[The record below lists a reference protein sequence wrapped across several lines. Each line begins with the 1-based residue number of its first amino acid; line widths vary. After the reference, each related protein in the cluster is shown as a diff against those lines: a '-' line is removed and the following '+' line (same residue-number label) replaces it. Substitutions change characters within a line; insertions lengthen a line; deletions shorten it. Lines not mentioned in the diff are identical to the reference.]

1 MRGQQPY
8 FREHLLYINGE
19 WVPQTDG
26 EVMEDRNPA
35 DGSVMAMVHMGGRQD
50 AEKALAAAY
59 AARGKWAATAP
70 DVRERLLLRAADEM
84 EARRA
89 DRPDDR
95 RERLRPV
102 QGTGRGHGQRGH
114 PAGGCR

>member
-1 MRGQQPY
+1 MREY
-8 FREHLLYINGE
+8 LLYIDGA

-50 AEKALAAAY
+50 AERALAAAY

-70 DVRERLLLRAADEM
+70 TSGSGCCSGPPMRW
-84 EARRA
+84 
-89 DRPDDR
+89 RPG
-95 RERLRPV
+95 P
-102 QGTGRGHGQRGH
+102 
-114 PAGGCR
+114 PS

>member
-1 MRGQQPY
+1 MREY
-8 FREHLLYINGE
+8 LLYINGE

-59 AARGKWAATAP
+59 AARSKWAATAP
-70 DVRERLLLRAADEM
+70 RCPGADT
-84 EARRA
+84 APGSRRDGSPGCRA
-89 DRPDDR
+89 DRPDD
-95 RERLRPV
+95 
-102 QGTGRGHGQRGH
+102 
-114 PAGGCR
+114 C